1 MARDDVKRVPRKDRT
16 GANPFTVGALVL
28 IAAVLITYFGFSKH
42 IPFTHGFRLN
52 AVFESAN
59 SIRTNSPVRI
69 AGVNVGKVTN
79 VERYKDT
86 NAAEVQMQIS
96 DSGLPIHRDA
106 TLKIRPRIFLEGNFF
121 VDVSP
126 GTPGAPELED
136 SDAPIPMTQTATPVQ
151 LDEVLTSLQSNAR
164 DDLQTVLQSYGNA
177 LQLKPTPQLDATQDP
192 SVQGLTAAEAL
203 NKNFNYAAAAFQ
215 GVAEVN
221 QALLGTEPQD
231 LSKLIVGLQR
241 TTEGLGR
248 NEEQLKDLITNFNRT
263 VAAFASRSGDLEATI
278 RLLPPTLQAANTAFD
293 ALNRAFPPTRA
304 FALELIPG
312 VEQTPAT
319 IDAAYPWIAQVQKL
333 VSPSE
338 LGGLVNALR
347 PTTAD
352 LANVANATL
361 QLLPKV
367 DLVDRCVTDVVLPTG
382 DVKIADGP
390 FTTGLENY
398 KQFWESLVGLTGEG
412 QNFDGNGQYVRFQAG
427 GGATTIS
434 TGNSTLSG
442 DPLFG
447 NAIATPL
454 GTRPAYTGQR
464 PPYKPDAPCY
474 QQTPPDL
481 NGPAAAVGPPDQ
493 TVGTG
498 PSNPLAPTVPL
509 PTVTVPGTPVTL
521 DKRAKQKKSLAG
533 KIADGLNPFSS
544 SKQHKRAYTPTGSAN
559 KPTIEAQ
566 DTSAS
571 KGAKGTKTTADAG
584 NPVKDTTP

>member
-69 AGVNVGKVTN
+69 AGVNVGKVTG

-121 VDVSP
+121 IDVSP
-126 GTPGAPELED
+126 GTPGAPKLED
-136 SDAPIPMTQTATPVQ
+136 NDTPIPMTQTATPVQ

-192 SVQGLTAAEAL
+192 LVQGKTAAEAL
-203 NKNFNYAAAAFQ
+203 NTNFNYAADAFQ

-241 TTEGLGR
+241 TTAGLGA

-263 VAAFASRSGDLEATI
+263 MAAFASRSGDLEATI

-293 ALNRAFPPTRA
+293 ALNRAFPPRAPSRSSSSPASSRRPPPSTPPTR
-304 FALELIPG
+304 G
-312 VEQTPAT
+312 
-319 IDAAYPWIAQVQKL
+319 
-333 VSPSE
+333 SRRS
-338 LGGLVNALR
+338 R
-347 PTTAD
+347 
-352 LANVANATL
+352 
-361 QLLPKV
+361 
-367 DLVDRCVTDVVLPTG
+367 
-382 DVKIADGP
+382 
-390 FTTGLENY
+390 
-398 KQFWESLVGLTGEG
+398 S
-412 QNFDGNGQYVRFQAG
+412 
-427 GGATTIS
+427 S
-434 TGNSTLSG
+434 S
-442 DPLFG
+442 
-447 NAIATPL
+447 
-454 GTRPAYTGQR
+454 RPASSAASSTRSARLQ
-464 PPYKPDAPCY
+464 PTSPTSP
-474 QQTPPDL
+474 TP
-481 NGPAAAVGPPDQ
+481 
-493 TVGTG
+493 
-498 PSNPLAPTVPL
+498 
-509 PTVTVPGTPVTL
+509 
-521 DKRAKQKKSLAG
+521 R
-533 KIADGLNPFSS
+533 SS
-544 SKQHKRAYTPTGSAN
+544 SCPRSTSSTAASPTWSSPRAT
-559 KPTIEAQ
+559 
-566 DTSAS
+566 
-571 KGAKGTKTTADAG
+571 
-584 NPVKDTTP
+584 